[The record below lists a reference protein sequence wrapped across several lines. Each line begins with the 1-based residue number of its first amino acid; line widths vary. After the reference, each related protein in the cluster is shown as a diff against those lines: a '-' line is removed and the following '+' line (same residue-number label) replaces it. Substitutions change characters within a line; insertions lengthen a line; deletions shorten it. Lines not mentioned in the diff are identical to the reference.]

1 MSKLNDYTLRSDTRR
16 AALNV
21 TFVQP
26 DVSDESAEPQAPDS
40 DVVITKPKKNCL
52 FEAND
57 AEQQNVEEANGG
69 SQADNQQGSRMTEV
83 DSIEVSSLVGAGDKR
98 EHGLSKTKWK
108 GDEFTTQ
115 SVMLD
120 PYVPGYVRV
129 QSGPSSEEGNGT
141 PWTNTGLDP
150 QPRATSG
157 KSMGDGFE
165 SIPNRS
171 SIDLFMTLLDQIE
184 LDEMSYLFH
193 IIIGKNAAPSVDY
206 VGSFKL
212 ICQLMSHDHYRLRAQ
227 YWLYFFIFN

>member
-26 DVSDESAEPQAPDS
+26 DVSDENTEPQAPDS
-40 DVVITKPKKNCL
+40 DVVITKPKGNSL

-69 SQADNQQGSRMTEV
+69 SQADNPQGSSMTEV
-83 DSIEVSSLVGAGDKR
+83 DSIEVSSFVGAGDKR
-98 EHGLSKTKWK
+98 EHGLSKWK
-108 GDEFTTQ
+108 GDECTPQ

-141 PWTNTGLDP
+141 PWTNIGDVGLDP

-157 KSMGDGFE
+157 KSMMGDGFE

-171 SIDLFMTLLDQIE
+171 SIDPVYDT
-184 LDEMSYLFH
+184 SR
-193 IIIGKNAAPSVDY
+193 P
-206 VGSFKL
+206 
-212 ICQLMSHDHYRLRAQ
+212 
-227 YWLYFFIFN
+227 YFRNLAREWDKK